1 MVGNARLS
9 QLRNYGRDMVL
20 KPVHLIGIV
29 SSIMLCLSDIMFL
42 RAKEIIFSVCS
53 LWVIILNG
61 LASDFEVF
69 LLSRDFKESLA
80 GVVLSPD
87 LVMCIELFYPR
98 VASTLLLIRLLMFLL
113 TVLLHSV

>member
-9 QLRNYGRDMVL
+9 QPRNYGGDMVL
-20 KPVHLIGIV
+20 ESVHPIGIV
-29 SSIMLCLSDIMFL
+29 SSITLCLSDIVFL
-42 RAKEIIFSVCS
+42 RAKEILFSVCS
-53 LWVIILNG
+53 SWVVILNG

-80 GVVLSPD
+80 GMVLSPD

-98 VASTLLLIRLLMFLL
+98 VASALLLIRLLMFLL